1 MRNSRLCF
9 PTPRHSPVL
18 LPLPEAPTALFFL
31 LLRPRLSGNRP
42 DSSHPVLFR
51 LCCCSSVLFLWH
63 HAESHWWLISCL
75 PSSPKTSILF
85 SRIRSQEILVKL
97 QGERKV
103 AVGAHVL
110 VPTSGWSRARGGS
123 KPVMRGTGD
132 QCTQT
137 TEGGG
142 GQGRAERGGSL
153 QASKVMHH

>member
-1 MRNSRLCF
+1 MRHSRLCF
-9 PTPRHSPVL
+9 PTPRHSLVL
-18 LPLPEAPTALFFL
+18 LPLPEAPAALFFR

-63 HAESHWWLISCL
+63 HAESRWWVISCL

-85 SRIRSQEILVKL
+85 SRIRSQEILVKQ

-123 KPVMRGTGD
+123 KTCDDGDWRPVHPDHRRGRGT
-132 QCTQT
+132 
-137 TEGGG
+137 
-142 GQGRAERGGSL
+142 RGS
-153 QASKVMHH
+153 